1 MDTYTR
7 FVTSIAQA
15 DHNVLIIFGMALAAV
30 LAGYSINLLP
40 PRTRPAAR
48 LIGWLYAVLALVLTV
63 IYSRG

>member
-1 MDTYTR
+1 MTTYQR
-7 FVTSIAQA
+7 FVNSIAQA
-15 DHNVLIIFGMALAAV
+15 DHNVLIIFAIACGAV
-30 LAGYSINLLP
+30 LTWYSINLLP